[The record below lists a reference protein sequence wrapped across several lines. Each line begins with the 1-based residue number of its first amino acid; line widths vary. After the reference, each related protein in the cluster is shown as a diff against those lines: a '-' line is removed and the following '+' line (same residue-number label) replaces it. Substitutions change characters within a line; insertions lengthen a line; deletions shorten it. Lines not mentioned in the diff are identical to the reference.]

1 MPKPTDDPNW
11 IMIPEAATAAERWQ
25 QIVSQLSGYGVVEV
39 AYDEDDRDIIWS
51 RPVADHQP

>member
-11 IMIPEAATAAERWQ
+11 IKISEADTAEERWQ
-25 QIVSQLSGYGVVEV
+25 QIVNQLSGYGVVEV
-39 AYDEDDRDIIWS
+39 AYDKEDDDVIWS